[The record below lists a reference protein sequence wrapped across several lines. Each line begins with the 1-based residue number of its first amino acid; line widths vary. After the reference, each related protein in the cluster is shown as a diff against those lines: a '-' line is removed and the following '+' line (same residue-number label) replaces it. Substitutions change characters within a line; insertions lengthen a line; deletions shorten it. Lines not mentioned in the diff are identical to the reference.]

1 MKRINIILTLL
12 LMPLPLVAASLE
24 DIRLP
29 PGFVIAPYAEVPN
42 ARSLALGERGTVFVG
57 NRKGQ
62 SVYAVVEKEGG
73 GTRVAEILRHLYMP
87 NGIAVHGGA
96 LYVAEINRVTRY
108 ADVENRLDDMPEGE
122 VLDIELPSNTTHGW
136 RYIGFGPDG
145 KLYIS
150 IGAPCNVCEEP
161 GYATIVRMN
170 PDGSEREVFARG
182 VRNSVGF
189 DRDPSTGEL
198 WFHDNGRDWLG
209 DDLPADELNHAKEA
223 GLHFG
228 YPYCHAGEILDP
240 EFGQGHDCDDYVAPA
255 QKLGA
260 HVAALGLL
268 FYTGNMFPAQY
279 RGQIFIAE
287 HGSWNR
293 SKKAGYRVSLVRLEA
308 GVPVSYEPFAEGWL
322 QGESVSGRPVDLL
335 QLADGSLLVSDDA
348 EGQLYRISYV
358 GARE

>member
-1 MKRINIILTLL
+1 
-12 LMPLPLVAASLE
+12 
-24 DIRLP
+24 
-29 PGFVIAPYAEVPN
+29 
-42 ARSLALGERGTVFVG
+42 
-57 NRKGQ
+57 
-62 SVYAVVEKEGG
+62 
-73 GTRVAEILRHLYMP
+73 
-87 NGIAVHGGA
+87 
-96 LYVAEINRVTRY
+96 
-108 ADVENRLDDMPEGE
+108 
-122 VLDIELPSNTTHGW
+122 
-136 RYIGFGPDG
+136 
-145 KLYIS
+145 
-150 IGAPCNVCEEP
+150 
-161 GYATIVRMN
+161 
-170 PDGSEREVFARG
+170 
-182 VRNSVGF
+182 VGF
-189 DRDPSTGEL
+189 DWDPSTGDL

-240 EFGQGHDCDDYVAPA
+240 EFGQGRDCKDYVAPA

-260 HVAALGLL
+260 HVAPLGLL
-268 FYTGNMFPAQY
+268 FYSGDMFPAQY

-293 SKKAGYRVSLVRLEA
+293 SKKVGYRVSLVRLEA

-322 QGESVSGRPVDLL
+322 QGEAVSGRPVDLL